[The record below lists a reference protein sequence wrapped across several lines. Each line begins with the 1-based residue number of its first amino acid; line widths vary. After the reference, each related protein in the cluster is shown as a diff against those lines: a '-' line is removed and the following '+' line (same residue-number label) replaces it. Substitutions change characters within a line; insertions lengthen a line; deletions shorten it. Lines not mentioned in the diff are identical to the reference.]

1 MTNTSGF
8 GKRLVVRVVVLQLV
22 CAALTGLLFWLMRGD
37 RAAVGATTGGVI
49 AAVGSGVFGWRMFAP
64 GIAPA
69 ARLHRA
75 MFAGEALKWFWYVVA
90 IWVCF
95 AKLKLDPSPLL
106 VGLVIAQF
114 GHWIG
119 LVTAKRG

>member
-1 MTNTSGF
+1 MTNTSGS
-8 GKRLVVRVVVLQLV
+8 GLRLVWRVVLLQLV
-22 CAALTGLLFWLMRGD
+22 CAALTGLLFGWWRGM
-37 RAAVGATTGGVI
+37 AAGIAATTGGVI

-69 ARLHRA
+69 AKLHRA

-95 AKLKLDPSPLL
+95 AKWKLDPSPLL
-106 VGLVIAQF
+106 VGLVVAQF

-119 LVTAKRG
+119 LVSVKRG